1 MAALKKKD
9 EEVKELRNLLK
20 ATQEELEML
29 KSESLNG
36 NGMYYPKCFVQL
48 IFPFIYNLFII
59 HFLFFKVTGKLS
71 LMVDHEQD
79 LFLKKLQAFTV

>member
-29 KSESLNG
+29 KSERYVLSKG
-36 NGMYYPKCFVQL
+36 NWKTQSDGRP
-48 IFPFIYNLFII
+48 
-59 HFLFFKVTGKLS
+59 
-71 LMVDHEQD
+71 
-79 LFLKKLQAFTV
+79 

>member
-29 KSESLNG
+29 KSER
-36 NGMYYPKCFVQL
+36 
-48 IFPFIYNLFII
+48 
-59 HFLFFKVTGKLS
+59 
-71 LMVDHEQD
+71 
-79 LFLKKLQAFTV
+79 

>member
-36 NGMYYPKCFVQL
+36 NGMYYPK
-48 IFPFIYNLFII
+48 
-59 HFLFFKVTGKLS
+59 VTGKLS

>member
-36 NGMYYPKCFVQL
+36 NGKYYPKCFVQL
-48 IFPFIYNLFII
+48 I
-59 HFLFFKVTGKLS
+59 
-71 LMVDHEQD
+71 
-79 LFLKKLQAFTV
+79 